1 MPRRGE
7 VDRQRT
13 LPDPVYGSRDLQKF
27 INCIMRS
34 GKKSVAERVVYGSF
48 DLMQERTGRSPLELF
63 EEALDNVKPIVEIRP
78 RRVGAQTYQV
88 PVEVR
93 PERRLSLAFRWVIES
108 ARTQRG
114 EKSMSARLAGEF
126 LDAARNEG
134 NAIRRKQEIHRMAEA
149 NKAFSHYRW

>member
-1 MPRRGE
+1 MP
-7 VDRQRT
+7 DS
-13 LPDPVYGSRDLQKF
+13 VYGSRDLQKF
-27 INCIMRS
+27 INCIMHG
-34 GKKSVAERVVYGSF
+34 GKKSVAERVVYGCF
-48 DLMQERTGRSPLELF
+48 DMMAERTGRQPLELF

-93 PERRLSLAFRWVIES
+93 PERRLALAFRWLIES
-108 ARTQRG
+108 ARKQRG
-114 EKSMSARLAGEF
+114 EKSMAARLAGEL

>member
-1 MPRRGE
+1 
-7 VDRQRT
+7 
-13 LPDPVYGSRDLQKF
+13 
-27 INCIMRS
+27 
-34 GKKSVAERVVYGSF
+34 
-48 DLMQERTGRSPLELF
+48 
-63 EEALDNVKPIVEIRP
+63 

-108 ARTQRG
+108 AREQRG

>member
-1 MPRRGE
+1 
-7 VDRQRT
+7 
-13 LPDPVYGSRDLQKF
+13 
-27 INCIMRS
+27 MRS
-34 GKKSVAERVVYGSF
+34 GKKSVAERVVYGAF

-93 PERRLSLAFRWVIES
+93 PERRAALAFRWGIES